1 MRMTFGMMM
10 RTSALVLALGSL
22 AGAAC
27 AAGSVSATAPASVTV
42 LSPISLAKTQDMQF
56 GQVVRPS
63 NANTNTVTLDANDSV
78 TLGGGGNGSLVASTT
93 LSAKFNLQAPAG
105 TTYSTTQQLTFT
117 QTGLTNIAAS
127 LPTATAGVLGTVPA
141 AGIQELRYGGQFDM
155 TSATPAQAYTGT
167 LSVTV
172 NYN

>member
-1 MRMTFGMMM
+1 MNIGFSPRAAAV
-10 RTSALVLALGSL
+10 ALTLAAL
-22 AGAAC
+22 AGAAN

-42 LSPISLAKTQDMQF
+42 LSATTLTKTQDMAF

-63 NANTNTVTLDANDSV
+63 NANSNTVTLDANDTV
-78 TLGGGGNGSLVASTT
+78 TLSGTGNGSAVASTT
-93 LSAKFNLQAPAG
+93 TSAKFNLNAPPG
-105 TTYSTTQQLTFT
+105 TTYSTVQTLNFV
-117 QTGLTNIAAS
+117 QTGLTNVAPAA
-127 LPTATAGVLGTVPA
+127 PVATNGVLGTVPA
-141 AGIQELRYGGQFDM
+141 SGVQELRYGGQFDM

>member
-1 MRMTFGMMM
+1 MTIGFGV
-10 RTSALVLALGSL
+10 RTAAIALALSAL

-27 AAGSVSATAPASVTV
+27 AAGSVTATAPASVTV
-42 LSPISLAKTQDMQF
+42 MSATTLTKTQDMAF

-63 NANTNTVTLDANDSV
+63 NANTNTVTLDANDTV
-78 TLGGGGNGSLVASTT
+78 TLSGAGNGSAIAGGTT
-93 LSAKFNLQAPAG
+93 SAKFNLNAPAG
-105 TTYSTTQQLTFT
+105 TTYSTVQSLSFT
-117 QTGLTNIAAS
+117 QTGLTNIAPS
-127 LPTATAGVLGTVPA
+127 LPTATNGVLGTVPA
-141 AGIQELRYGGQFDM
+141 SGVQELRFGGSFDM